1 MADDRNQYGGA
12 SVQGLNEAQRE
23 AVVHAGCP
31 LIVLAGP
38 GTGKTRVIVHRVAH
52 LIAGRGVEP
61 ERILVTTFT
70 VKAANELRERLGEL
84 VGYAKAERVNA
95 HTLHGL
101 GLRLIRRF
109 GDCLD
114 LPPIVGGL
122 GSSDNAAAGDGSG
135 FARRSSL
142 IDSAQAKRLLVGLI
156 LEHDL
161 FGSERTVGVE
171 ALALSAQKQFDYF
184 DDRAWSPAETA
195 AMAAKW
201 SAAVERGE
209 DLRGRVLA
217 ADEREAEA
225 ARQARFSAM
234 ASLHRAYVD
243 ERRRRGL
250 LNFGDLLMLPI
261 RLLRERAD
269 VASIVR
275 QELRHVIVDE
285 FQDVN
290 RANIELLELL
300 APPEKCRGADRATG
314 QELAVVGDDDQAIY
328 GFRGSDDR
336 AFWRFESIW
345 KETRRIALTENY
357 RSRPRIIALANS
369 VIARAEARFA
379 PDKTIEPAHTEDQ
392 EPPGIVECVNLTDE
406 MADGEVIATMIRS
419 DASASRAERKDD
431 GPIDWRRYAVVVRY
445 AVDAE
450 RVREALWLEGIPAY
464 FDHAISAADDPG
476 VRTVMAWARLVV
488 HPRLAWCA
496 RSLLSRPP
504 MSVPIETISAWER
517 QYRSAVSRWRASDS
531 GGLEGA
537 HDDPGGYVG
546 WLAAREGD
554 LEPVRRLA
562 ELYRRFVS
570 AAAEQPAS
578 SVLHEIVRD
587 AGVVHADLPDEAARL
602 RRVEAVVALL
612 RFARERQSRLPA
624 PGGLREFLEYFE
636 DLSEDESKLDRGD
649 AGARIDGEGA
659 GVAGNDPGANA
670 VRLITA
676 HGAKGLEFDTV
687 FVPRVH
693 AQHGYGKV
701 REPDEPAFP
710 PGLAPDVGPSL
721 DGKERARAEERRV
734 FYVACTRAKRRLV
747 LVAKRNKNPSQGVNY
762 FEEIVTDAGLSAAGV
777 VQEHWQADVLA
788 RGSGASVRA
797 EAGVLN
803 FKDDQRRR
811 EVLSRARTDLR
822 LAAAGALARLD
833 RPGADAETLAG
844 AMAELDTVA
853 RRLAGVAAIEQGR
866 PMPPVCRAEDPFLD
880 QLRLATRTAPVA
892 AGGAGGAGV
901 SRSAIVAP
909 QRAPLRLS
917 YTSINDYM
925 RCPRCWYLKH
935 VLGLQEESL
944 RPQLHGL
951 VLHRTLEKFYGALRM
966 ADADGR
972 EPPSLAVLEGIA
984 RREYLSAVGESGE
997 ANRADLDQ
1005 ILHQVRNIH
1014 QRLHD
1019 PSTHVLEIERNVRF
1033 RYAPAGD
1040 DAAEHVFEAKIDRV
1054 DQITMPDGS
1063 VGYRIVDYKSGE
1075 DWKSLVEPESDD
1087 LQLVIYAMAWRK
1099 ELGAEVPGV
1108 AEYWVAKTGQ
1118 RGGLRFED
1126 MRFDKVRARI
1136 DTAIAGMLAGV
1147 FGIGKKCNGGCD
1159 VLGP

>member
-1 MADDRNQYGGA
+1 MAEERNHNAGA
-12 SVQGLNEAQRE
+12 NVQGLNEAQRE
-23 AVVHAGCP
+23 AVLHEGCP

-52 LIAGRGVEP
+52 LIAERGVEP
-61 ERILVTTFT
+61 ERILMTTFT

-84 VGYAKAERVNA
+84 VGDAKAERVNA

-122 GSSDNAAAGDGSG
+122 GTSDDVAAGDGAG
-135 FARRSSL
+135 MARRTSL
-142 IDSAQAKRLLVGLI
+142 IDSAQAKRLLVSLI

-161 FGSERTVGVE
+161 FGSERSAGVE
-171 ALALSAQKQFDYF
+171 SLALSAQRHFDHF
-184 DDRAWSPAETA
+184 DDRALSPADTA
-195 AMAAKW
+195 AMTARW
-201 SAAVERGE
+201 SAAIERGE
-209 DLRGRVLA
+209 DLRGRALA
-217 ADEREAEA
+217 GDELEAEA
-225 ARQARFSAM
+225 ARQARFGAM

-250 LNFGDLLMLPI
+250 LSFGDLLMLPI

-290 RANIELLELL
+290 RANIELLALL
-300 APPEKCRGADRATG
+300 APPEKCRGEGRAAG
-314 QELAVVGDDDQAIY
+314 QELVVVGDDDQAIY

-345 KETRRIALTENY
+345 KDTRRIALTENY
-357 RSRPRIIALANS
+357 RSRPRIIAVANS

-379 PDKTIEPAHTEDQ
+379 PDKTIELARAADP
-392 EPPGIVECVNLTDE
+392 EPPGVVECVNLTDE

-419 DASASRAERKDD
+419 DASATRAEGKNER
-431 GPIDWRRYAVVVRY
+431 PIDWRRYAVVVRNGG
-445 AVDAE
+445 DAE
-450 RVREALWLEGIPAY
+450 RVREALWLEGIPSV
-464 FDHAISAADDPG
+464 FDRASSVADDPG
-476 VRTVMAWARLVV
+476 FQATLAWARLIV
-488 HPRLAWCA
+488 HPRQAWCA
-496 RSLLSRPP
+496 RSLLLRPP

-517 QYRSAVSRWRASDS
+517 QYRSAASRWRASDS

-562 ELYRRFVS
+562 ELYRRFGS
-570 AAAEQPAS
+570 AAAEQPAA

-587 AGVVHADLPDEAARL
+587 AGVVHADLPDDAARL
-602 RRVEAVVALL
+602 RRVQAVVALL
-612 RFARERQSRLPA
+612 RFARERQPRLPA
-624 PGGLREFLEYFE
+624 PGGLREFLEYYE
-636 DLSEDESKLDRGD
+636 DLSGEESRLDRGD
-649 AGARIDGEGA
+649 VGARIDGGDT
-659 GVAGNDPGANA
+659 GVAGDDPGANA

-693 AQHGYGKV
+693 SQHGYGKV
-701 REPDEPAFP
+701 REPDEPTLP
-710 PGLAPDVGPSL
+710 PGLAPEVGPSL
-721 DGKERARAEERRV
+721 DGKDRVRAEERRV
-734 FYVACTRAKRRLV
+734 FYVACTRAKQRLV
-747 LVAKRNKNPSQGVNY
+747 LVAKRNKGRSKGANY
-762 FEEIVTDAGLSAAGV
+762 FEEIVSETALSASGV
-777 VQEHWQADVLA
+777 VQELWQADVLA
-788 RGSGASVRA
+788 RVSGTSVRA

-822 LAAAGALARLD
+822 LTAAGALARLD
-833 RPGADAETLAG
+833 RPGADAQTLSD

-866 PMPPVCRAEDPFLD
+866 AVPPVCRDPDPFLD
-880 QLRLATRTAPVA
+880 RLRLATRTAPAA
-892 AGGAGGAGV
+892 AGGAEGPR
-901 SRSAIVAP
+901 SMSAIIAP

-917 YTSINDYM
+917 YTSVSDYL
-925 RCPRCWYLKH
+925 RCPKCWYLKH
-935 VLGLQEESL
+935 VLGLEEESL
-944 RPQLHGL
+944 RPQLYGL
-951 VLHRTLEKFYGALRM
+951 VLHRTLEKFYAALRG

-972 EPPSLAVLEGIA
+972 EPPSLAALESMT
-984 RREYLSAVGESGE
+984 RREYLGAVGDSGE
-997 ANRADLDQ
+997 ASRGDLDRL
-1005 ILHQVRNIH
+1005 LHQVRNIH

-1019 PSTHVLEIERNVRF
+1019 PATQVLEIERNVRF

-1040 DAAEHVFEAKIDRV
+1040 EAAEHVFEAKIDRV
-1054 DQITMPDGS
+1054 DLITMPDGS
-1063 VGYRIVDYKSGE
+1063 AGYRIVDYKSGE
-1075 DWKSLVEPESDD
+1075 DWKSLVEPENDD

-1126 MRFDKVRARI
+1126 MRFDKVRAQI
-1136 DTAIAGMLAGV
+1136 DKAIAGMLAGV
-1147 FGIGKKCNGGCD
+1147 FDSASGCEGVCR